1 MKVLRMLRNER
12 WTPATR
18 YFVVGLILVFIVFV
32 GWQIREIFAPLI
44 TAGLIAYIFYPF
56 VEIFRRRFHLRQGV
70 AARIVYFFSLALI
83 IAVPAS
89 LTPMLVRDL
98 DAVVN
103 DLLKTVDEIEL
114 LLANPIVIANFQL
127 HLNSLIPDLRNSLT
141 ALLEFLPSDAFKLL
155 ETTSR
160 GTLWF
165 LVIIVSVYYF
175 MTDWDKARDWAIGL
189 APVNSRHDIWR
200 LYREIKSVWMGYL
213 RGQLTLMTIVAVV
226 FGIIWTIIGLPGA
239 LLLGL
244 LAGLF
249 SLIPDVGPF
258 AATALALIVALL
270 EGSTWLP
277 VNNFVFALIVAGIY
291 VVLINVKN
299 IWLRPL
305 VYGRSVHMH
314 AGIVFVSIIAA
325 VVFTGIIG
333 AFIVVP
339 VLASL
344 SVVGRYVHA
353 RLLGLPAFA
362 DEDEDDEEPASPL
375 AKHPARADLD
385 PAAPPRAESTPVG
398 LPPETPPNAQH
409 TES

>member
-1 MKVLRMLRNER
+1 
-12 WTPATR
+12 
-18 YFVVGLILVFIVFV
+18 
-32 GWQIREIFAPLI
+32 
-44 TAGLIAYIFYPF
+44 
-56 VEIFRRRFHLRQGV
+56 VEIFRRRFHLRQGA

-89 LTPMLVRDL
+89 LMPMLVRDL

-226 FGIIWTIIGLPGA
+226 FGIIWTVIGLPGA

-325 VVFTGIIG
+325 VVFTGILG

-362 DEDEDDEEPASPL
+362 DEDEDEDEDEDDEEPASP
-375 AKHPARADLD
+375 PDLD
-385 PAAPPRAESTPVG
+385 PAAP
-398 LPPETPPNAQH
+398 
-409 TES
+409 

>member
-1 MKVLRMLRNER
+1 MNER

-18 YFVVGLILVFIVFV
+18 YFVIGLVLIFLVFV
-32 GWQIREIFAPLI
+32 GWQIREIFPPLI
-44 TAGLIAYIFYPF
+44 TAGLIAYIFFPF
-56 VEIFRRRFHLRQGV
+56 VELFRRRFKLSQGV
-70 AARIVYFFSLALI
+70 ASRLVYFFSLALM

-89 LTPMLVRDL
+89 LVPMLVSEMDV
-98 DAVVN
+98 VVN
-103 DLLKTVDEIEL
+103 DLLRTVDEAEL

-127 HLNSLIPDLRNSLT
+127 HLNTLIPDLRNSLT
-141 ALLEFLPSDAFKLL
+141 ALLQFLPADAFKLL

-175 MTDWDKARDWAIGL
+175 MTDWDKMRDWAISL
-189 APVNSRHDIWR
+189 APADYRHDIWR
-200 LYREIKSVWMGYL
+200 LYREIKAVWMGYL

-270 EGSTWLP
+270 EGSTWMP
-277 VNNFVFALIVAGIY
+277 VSHFIFALIVAGLY
-291 VVLINVKN
+291 VVLINIKN

-305 VYGRSVHMH
+305 IYGRSVHMH
-314 AGIVFVSIIAA
+314 AGIIFVAIIAA

-344 SVVGRYVHA
+344 GVIGRYIHA
-353 RLLGLPAFA
+353 RLLGIPAFA
-362 DEDEDDEEPASPL
+362 DEEPASS
-375 AKHPARADLD
+375 ADLQ
-385 PAAPPRAESTPVG
+385 PAAPSQADSTLAVESR
-398 LPPETPPNAQH
+398 PNSDEKQ
-409 TES
+409 

>member
-1 MKVLRMLRNER
+1 MKRR

-18 YFVVGLILVFIVFV
+18 YLVIALVLIFLVFV

-44 TAGLIAYIFYPF
+44 TAGLVAYIFYPF
-56 VEIFRRRFHLRQGV
+56 VEIFRKRFKLRQAV
-70 AARIVYFFSLALI
+70 ASRLVFFISLTLM
-83 IAVPAS
+83 IAAPVS
-89 LTPMLVRDL
+89 LTPMLVREMDV
-98 DAVVN
+98 VVN
-103 DLLKTVDEIEL
+103 DLLVTVDQLESFL
-114 LLANPIVIANFQL
+114 DKPIVIANLQL
-127 HLNSLIPDLRNSLT
+127 HLNNLVPDLRNSLT
-141 ALLEFLPSDAFKLL
+141 AVLELLPENALHLL

-165 LVIIVSVYYF
+165 LVIVVSVYYF
-175 MTDWDKARDWAIGL
+175 MTDWDKLRDWAIGL
-189 APVNSRHDIWR
+189 APASYRHDIWR
-200 LYREIKSVWMGYL
+200 LYREIKAVWMGYL

-226 FGIIWTIIGLPGA
+226 FGIIWSIIGLPGA
-239 LLLGL
+239 ILLGI

-277 VNNFVFALIVAGIY
+277 VNNFVFALIVAGLY
-291 VVLINVKN
+291 VVLINIKN

-314 AGIVFVSIIAA
+314 EGIVFVSIIAA

-344 SVVGRYVHA
+344 GVIGRYIHA
-353 RLLGLPAFA
+353 RLLGVPAF
-362 DEDEDDEEPASPL
+362 DDEEPASSSDLPP
-375 AKHPARADLD
+375 APARKARTPADD
-385 PAAPPRAESTPVG
+385 S
-398 LPPETPPNAQH
+398 
-409 TES
+409 